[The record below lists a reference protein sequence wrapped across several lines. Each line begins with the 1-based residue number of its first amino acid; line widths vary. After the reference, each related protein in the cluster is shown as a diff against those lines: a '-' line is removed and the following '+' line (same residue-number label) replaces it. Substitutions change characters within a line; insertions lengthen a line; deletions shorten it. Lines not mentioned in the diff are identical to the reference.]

1 MMSTSSSDDLARREI
16 ARIHGAFEAGRDACS
31 DTFEPQLNDD
41 GSLVLDLGEK
51 GQYGLQLAPNG
62 QLLLFSPLTGPVH
75 YEYDPENDWWRSPHD
90 GHLMVELL
98 VRELMHITS
107 VYIDL

>member
-1 MMSTSSSDDLARREI
+1 MCI
-16 ARIHGAFEAGRDACS
+16 RDR
-31 DTFEPQLNDD
+31 
-41 GSLVLDLGEK
+41 
-51 GQYGLQLAPNG
+51 
-62 QLLLFSPLTGPVH
+62 H
-75 YEYDPENDWWRSPHD
+75 DPENKWWANPND